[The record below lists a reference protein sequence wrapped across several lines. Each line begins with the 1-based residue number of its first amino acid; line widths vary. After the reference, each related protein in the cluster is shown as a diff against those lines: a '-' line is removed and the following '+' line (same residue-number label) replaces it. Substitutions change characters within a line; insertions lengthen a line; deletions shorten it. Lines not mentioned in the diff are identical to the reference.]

1 MENTSIGCAVKNQE
15 ANGKTYKS
23 SPKISIQQAIDLHGQ
38 KITLRGTRTHNLWIR
53 SPTRYPLRQQGLD
66 NTLDRQ
72 FMKIYEIMRK
82 RVTAY
87 SCAYITYRGNFLG
100 LTKEFLLLATLTLTL
115 KYREYGTLLYFQKA
129 ELMLDSEIFKDGLL
143 TRFVDVFSSG
153 SSEEVARFFDSN
165 YSS

>member
-1 MENTSIGCAVKNQE
+1 
-15 ANGKTYKS
+15 
-23 SPKISIQQAIDLHGQ
+23 
-38 KITLRGTRTHNLWIR
+38 
-53 SPTRYPLRQQGLD
+53 
-66 NTLDRQ
+66 
-72 FMKIYEIMRK
+72 MKIYEIMRK

-87 SCAYITYRGNFLG
+87 SCAYITYRGNFQG

-143 TRFVDVFSSG
+143 TRFVEVFSSG

-165 YSS
+165 YHTPTKSFDFQKNHRDIKIAKIYFFRV